1 MDYKI
6 KDVMKKLNLTVYTV
20 RHYCDMGLVPNLR
33 YDIHG
38 NRIFDEQSI
47 NWLKAASFLR
57 ASGMSIPEI
66 KHYFDLCHKGNSTI
80 DERYQIMI
88 KLKLKT
94 YEEFK
99 AMQVRM
105 DCINEKVNHYQDII
119 SGKCKDDCNPLNW

>member
-6 KDVMKKLNLTVYTV
+6 KDVMKKLNLTVHTV

-33 YDIHG
+33 YDKHG

-57 ASGMSIPEI
+57 SSGMAISEI
-66 KHYFDLCHKGNSTI
+66 KHYFDLCQQGNSTI
-80 DERYQIMI
+80 DERYEIMFN
-88 KLKLKT
+88 LKLKT
-94 YEEFK
+94 YEELK

-119 SGKCKDDCNPLNW
+119 AGKCEDDCNPLNW